1 MKPLKPME
9 SQVLQ
14 CCCLCRALL
23 MPMLTWTT
31 EINGVYPIQND
42 VFLEHTYR
50 VAIPTNIL

>member
-42 VFLEHTYR
+42 VF
-50 VAIPTNIL
+50 